1 MKDDG
6 RGRFSGVSQF
16 AIGPSDED
24 TRDRDR
30 RELFGAA
37 GFLAGFAAAAAG
49 GPFCVAALATGA
61 DFVFIAVAPEGEDAT
76 PRFFPAA
83 AFGAATGRRATAFLT
98 ARPAVTFFAAEV
110 FAISLFTGAFF
121 TGAFFAGAFF
131 AGAFFGAAFF
141 GAAFFGA
148 AFFGAAFF
156 AEGFAPVLLAV
167 VTRLETAFAEAAVFR
182 ASFLTA
188 VAARRATDFPAE
200 AVLGALPGR
209 FGAFGR
215 AADFREA
222 DSGFDDRD
230 LPFEA
235 DFLEEAFLF
244 DFNDLPEAEVAL
256 RTPDA

>member
-61 DFVFIAVAPEGEDAT
+61 DFDFIAVAPEGEDPT

-83 AFGAATGRRATAFLT
+83 AFGAAGRATAFLT

-110 FAISLFTGAFF
+110 FATSFFTGAFF
-121 TGAFFAGAFF
+121 AGALFAGAFFAGAFF

-141 GAAFFGA
+141 GAAFF
-148 AFFGAAFF
+148 
-156 AEGFAPVLLAV
+156 AEGLAPVLLAV
-167 VTRLETAFAEAAVFR
+167 VTRLETALAEAAVFR

-209 FGAFGR
+209 LGAFGR
-215 AADFREA
+215 AADFLEA
-222 DSGFDDRD
+222 DGGFDDRD
-230 LPFEA
+230 LSFEA
-235 DFLEEAFLF
+235 GFPEEAFLF
-244 DFNDLPEAEVAL
+244 DFKDLAEAEVAL